1 MAELLGG
8 PKVLPREEVA
18 KIGPFKATVDEQKTT
33 QIPPAL
39 SITLLLAGIGVYGV
53 ISYLVSQRRQEIGIR
68 IALGATMQNVLS
80 MVLLRGARLAAFGIL
95 AGILGAL
102 ALTRLIS
109 SVLFEVSAF
118 DPATFA
124 IGVVVLIVLILLAC
138 WLPARRAAKIDP
150 IITLRY
156 E

>member
-1 MAELLGG
+1 
-8 PKVLPREEVA
+8 
-18 KIGPFKATVDEQKTT
+18 
-33 QIPPAL
+33 
-39 SITLLLAGIGVYGV
+39 LLLAGIGVYGV

-80 MVLLRGARLAAFGIL
+80 MVLLRGARLATFGIL
-95 AGILGAL
+95 AGIIGAL

-118 DPATFA
+118 DPATFVL
-124 IGVVVLIVLILLAC
+124 GVVVLVVLILLAC

-150 IITLRY
+150 LITLRY